1 MEKLDI
7 KIWTRAAF
15 VALILSFLAGCAA
28 TQVMLGKDELVV
40 NTKVSDSIFVREVS
54 RAERTIYVKVRSL
67 VADFPKREFKR
78 AVKDAII
85 DADEGYKI
93 IDDPDKATYQ
103 LSIIVSNLEE
113 ATPTAAQAAVNTGY
127 VPELAGGAVAGAL
140 LSRNGNRHGGAA
152 AGGLLVGAGS
162 FIANQMV
169 KDVTFMLVTDIRI
182 THKFRKGTYGR
193 KDSKVSLKAGS
204 TGSSSQRVSE
214 VTNALEQTTRVV
226 TTANQAN
233 LELIEAQ
240 PEMFRKHSYAI
251 SGFF

>member
-1 MEKLDI
+1 M
-7 KIWTRAAF
+7 
-15 VALILSFLAGCAA
+15 
-28 TQVMLGKDELVV
+28 
-40 NTKVSDSIFVREVS
+40 
-54 RAERTIYVKVRSL
+54 
-67 VADFPKREFKR
+67 
-78 AVKDAII
+78 

-93 IDDPDKATYQ
+93 VDDPEKATYQ
-103 LSIIVSNLEE
+103 LSVIVKNLEQ
-113 ATPTAAQAAVNTGY
+113 ASPTAAKAALNNGY
-127 VPELAGGAVAGAL
+127 GGEIMGGAVVGAL
-140 LSRNGNRHGGAA
+140 VSSDSDRGRGAA
-152 AGGLLVGAGS
+152 TGGLLAGAGS

-169 KDVTFMLVTDIRI
+169 KDVTFMLVTDIQI

-204 TGSSSQRVSE
+204 TGTSSQRVSE

-233 LELIEAQ
+233 LKLMEAQ